1 MDVVIGKSTAHG
13 TVTTPPSKSYAHR
26 LLIGAALSRG
36 TSTIENVCL
45 SDDIRATLDCAQTLG
60 AAVSFA
66 ETPVP
71 QTVRVCGTGGKLL
84 RGEEFFCR
92 ESGSTLRFFL
102 PLALC
107 ALSENPRANAASS
120 GKAIFRCSPR
130 LAERGIGVYEEALK
144 NAASFEKITE
154 NGNGAITVSGTLLP
168 GKYTIRGN
176 VSSQFATGLLFALPL
191 LPENSELEIL
201 PPAESES
208 YIAVTAD
215 VLKKF
220 GVCIEK
226 TAQNTWFIGGN
237 QHFSS
242 GIFRTEGDESNA
254 AFLKAL
260 NALGG
265 NVIVTGL
272 NKNSLQGDKICDTLF
287 KQLSAGYTEADL
299 KNCPDLAPILFAVAA
314 AKHGARF
321 SGTRRL
327 KIKESDRAEAM
338 REELAKFGA
347 AVTVAE
353 NEVTVLPP
361 PCGLHAPESVL
372 SSHDDHR
379 IAMALSLL
387 CTITGGTISGAEAV
401 RKSYPDF
408 FSVLSSLG
416 VSLRRYE

>member
-1 MDVVIGKSTAHG
+1 MNVVIGKSTANG
-13 TVTTPPSKSYAHR
+13 TVTAPPSKSYAHR

-60 AAVSFA
+60 ATVSFA

-84 RGEEFFCR
+84 RGGEFFCR

-107 ALSENPRANAASS
+107 ALSQKPRANAASS

-254 AFLKAL
+254 AFFKAL

-299 KNCPDLAPILFAVAA
+299 KNCPDLAPVLFAVAA

-347 AVTVAE
+347 AVTVTE
-353 NEVTVLPP
+353 NEVTVLSP

-372 SSHDDHR
+372 SSHGDHR

-387 CTITGGTISGAEAV
+387 CTITGGMISGAEAV

>member
-1 MDVVIGKSTAHG
+1 MNVVIGKSTANG
-13 TVTTPPSKSYAHR
+13 TVSAPPSKSYAHR

-45 SDDIRATLDCAQTLG
+45 SDDIRATIDCAQTLG
-60 AAVSFA
+60 ATVSCT
-66 ETPVP
+66 ETPLP
-71 QTVRVCGTGGKLL
+71 QTVRICGTGGKLRL
-84 RGEEFFCR
+84 GGEFFCR

-102 PLALC
+102 PLVLC
-107 ALSENPRANAASS
+107 ALSENSRADAAAS

-130 LAERGIGVYEEALK
+130 LAERGIGVYEEALE
-144 NAASFEKITE
+144 NAASFTKSIE
-154 NGNGAITVSGTLLP
+154 NGNGAITVSGTILP

-176 VSSQFATGLLFALPL
+176 VSSQFATGLLFSLPL
-191 LPENSELEIL
+191 LRENSELEIL
-201 PPAESES
+201 PPTESES
-208 YIAVTAD
+208 YIAVTTD

-220 GVCIEK
+220 GVHIEK
-226 TAQNTWFIGGN
+226 TADNTWFIAGN

-242 GIFRTEGDESNA
+242 GNFRTEGDESNA

-260 NALGG
+260 NTLGG

-272 NKNSLQGDKICDTLF
+272 NKNSLQGDKICDALF
-287 KQLSAGYTEADL
+287 KQLSAGFTEADL
-299 KNCPDLAPILFAVAA
+299 KNCPDLAPVLFAVAA

-347 AVTVAE
+347 VVTVEE
-353 NEVTVLPP
+353 NNVTVLPP

-372 SSHDDHR
+372 FSHGDHR

-416 VSLRRYE
+416 VSLRLYE